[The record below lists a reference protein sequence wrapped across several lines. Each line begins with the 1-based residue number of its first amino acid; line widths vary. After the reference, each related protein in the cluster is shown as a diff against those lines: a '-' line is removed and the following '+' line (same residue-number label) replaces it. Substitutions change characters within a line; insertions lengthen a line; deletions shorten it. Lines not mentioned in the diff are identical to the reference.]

1 MFLKSW
7 ATRAQHAL
15 LERECGPRYPV
26 CCVLQRDKTIPR
38 DVQVRCDKQIPDTE
52 PVYRCF
58 DCYHAP
64 AVCKEC
70 LVASHQQNPF
80 HRVEEWQP
88 SLGFWQRR
96 SLHDLGLVIYLNHDG
111 DICYSSPGPRK
122 MTVVHEHG
130 IHSAAI
136 AFCHCQDDDAG
147 SLVPEP
153 LQLIK
158 FGLFPGSWQQPLTA
172 YTVNGLRDYQ
182 LLSLQSPITALD
194 YITYLRRVTDNIQ
207 PDEAKDRY
215 RELNTAMREF
225 TFLRS
230 ARRAGQEPVSGL
242 AAGSLAVSCPACPQP
257 QINMTDGWSDRPA
270 EEGYL
275 DMLFYSVDGNFHHS
289 QKMKP
294 MDPED
299 FPLTQGAAYFV
310 NEVDFAEYQERMKPP
325 KKEAGRLLH
334 TCNKFGA
341 MGYGRYTGRVSGMVG
356 MTCSR
361 HMFVM
366 PSSLVDLIKGE
377 GFAWGDFSQ
386 LSGLQPWL
394 DVLKLLCRGYDIN
407 CQYDKKFDLR
417 LAEFRKDFGHLPS
430 IKTTIF
436 PPIRSPIPKFH
447 GPAHTLICNVY
458 RSYNYTPGVGMTDG
472 EASERIWSAFNALAI
487 RTKEMSAGH
496 RHDIINDFLNDLN
509 VRRVH
514 AMPAALAARHRNA
527 RRQLA
532 EASEHLLHLE
542 DNITTKELLSD
553 WQQAEKRWEED
564 VLDPNKHKSTPCP
577 YLLDKDKGLTEI
589 QLVEMVK
596 RMQAARNAQS
606 LGSLGLVHEGTLLER
621 RREELLDE
629 LEQDD
634 LSDSILEAI
643 KLRCE
648 SFHADL
654 TTWNHLRNAYIE
666 PLVEESVRLVRTK
679 HTAVATAVTPSES
692 CPRLVTTGECDIG
705 SLEKGLLPARNPRG
719 KSELWQDLYAS
730 PILLPSSYHAAL
742 LSEPCLKEFVSLE
755 REIRTAQ
762 VRDALNDVRTAIIGR
777 EAYKIKKNHVSG
789 KHHKTRATNH
799 IRGMENNVRA
809 AANRYRRTR
818 AALIALGAE
827 ESDPSLRPLRKGD
840 TVKFTLDAQH
850 KTLGESRESKPWI
863 WENFSFSDA
872 QGDGQRQ
879 SFFKEA
885 QRVHWFR
892 SSALKKRWQEEV
904 ALLEEEMRRSIRFFD
919 HLRRKWLGTVATR
932 TEAGEAGAA
941 AYSRRYTFL
950 RRSVIGANALQASI
964 PVYPSHESVSS
975 TV

>member
-1 MFLKSW
+1 
-7 ATRAQHAL
+7 
-15 LERECGPRYPV
+15 
-26 CCVLQRDKTIPR
+26 
-38 DVQVRCDKQIPDTE
+38 
-52 PVYRCF
+52 RCF

-96 SLHDLGLVIYLNHDG
+96 SLCDLGLVIYLNHNG
-111 DICYSSPGPRK
+111 DVCYSSPGPRK

-130 IHSAAI
+130 IHAAAI
-136 AFCHCQDDDAG
+136 AFCHCQDDTTGA
-147 SLVPEP
+147 LVPEP

-172 YTVNGLRDYQ
+172 YTINGLRDYH

-194 YITYLRRVTDNIQ
+194 YITYLRRVTDNVQ
-207 PDEAKDRY
+207 SDEAKDRY

-230 ARRAGQEPVSGL
+230 ARRAGQEPAPIL

-257 QINMTDGWSDRPA
+257 HMNMTEGWNERPA
-270 EEGYL
+270 EEDYL
-275 DMLFYSVDGNFHHS
+275 NMLFYSVDGNFHHN

-299 FPLTQGAAYFV
+299 FPLTQGAGYFV

-325 KKEAGRLLH
+325 KKEASRPLTPIS

-361 HMFVM
+361 HMVVI

-407 CQYDKKFDLR
+407 CQYDKKFELR
-417 LAEFRKDFGHLPS
+417 LAEFRKYFSHLPS

-472 EASERIWSAFNALAI
+472 EASERIWSAFNALAV
-487 RTKEMSAGH
+487 RAKEMSAGH
-496 RHDIINDFLNDLN
+496 RHDVINDFLNDLN

-532 EASEHLLHLE
+532 EASEHLNHLE
-542 DNITTKELLSD
+542 DNIADKQMLSD
-553 WQQAEKRWEED
+553 WRQAEKRWEED
-564 VLDPNKHKSTPCP
+564 VLDPNKHKSMSCP
-577 YLLDKDKGLTEI
+577 YLLDKDKGLTEK
-589 QLVEMVK
+589 QLVEMMK
-596 RMQAARNAQS
+596 RMRAARNEQS
-606 LGSLGLVHEGTLLER
+606 LGPLGIVHEGTLLER
-621 RREELLDE
+621 RRDELLDE

-634 LSDSILEAI
+634 SSDSTLESI
-643 KLRCE
+643 ELKCE
-648 SFHADL
+648 SFYADL
-654 TTWNHLRNAYIE
+654 AAWNHLRDAYFG
-666 PLVEESVRLVRTK
+666 PLVEEAVRLTRMK
-679 HTAVATAVTPSES
+679 RTAVVTAATPPES
-692 CPRLVTTGECDIG
+692 HPRLATTGE
-705 SLEKGLLPARNPRG
+705 SRQRRTF
-719 KSELWQDLYAS
+719 SELWKDLYAS
-730 PILLPSSYHAAL
+730 PILLPSSYHATVL
-742 LSEPCLKEFVSLE
+742 GEPCLKELASLE

-762 VRDALNDVRTAIIGR
+762 ARDALNDVRTAIIGR
-777 EAYKIKKNHVSG
+777 EAYRIKKVHVSG
-789 KHHKTRATNH
+789 KHQKTRATNH
-799 IRGMENNVRA
+799 IRSMENTVRG

-818 AALIALGAE
+818 AALIALGVK

-879 SFFKEA
+879 SFFEEA

-904 ALLEEEMRRSIRFFD
+904 ALLEEEMRRSIRSFD
-919 HLRRKWLGTVATR
+919 YLRRKWLGTVVTR
-932 TEAGEAGAA
+932 TEAGEVGAA
-941 AYSRRYTFL
+941 AYSRRQAHRYTRL
-950 RRSVIGANALQASI
+950 IGVCRAQYDGRIDMVCRRS
-964 PVYPSHESVSS
+964 SVR
-975 TV
+975 